1 MVLME
6 LLRGM
11 KDENGYTE
19 ASDCYVSIANYCPP
33 PSSQPFYTP
42 LEYLEDKCLSIKL
55 IINQILVVFMAISHE
70 ISFKELLTMCLA

>member
-11 KDENGYTE
+11 KDENDYTKV
-19 ASDCYVSIANYCPP
+19 SDCYVSIANYCPP

-42 LEYLEDKCLSIKL
+42 LEYLEDK
-55 IINQILVVFMAISHE
+55 
-70 ISFKELLTMCLA
+70 

>member
-11 KDENGYTE
+11 KDENDYTKV
-19 ASDCYVSIANYCPP
+19 SDYYVSIANYCPP
-33 PSSQPFYTP
+33 PSPQPFYMP

-55 IINQILVVFMAISHE
+55 RINKILVVFVAITPE
-70 ISFKELLTMCLA
+70 ISF

>member
-11 KDENGYTE
+11 KDENDYTK
-19 ASDCYVSIANYCPP
+19 ASDCYISIVNYCPP

-42 LEYLEDKCLSIKL
+42 LEYLEDNCLSIKL
-55 IINQILVVFMAISHE
+55 RINRILVVFVAISHE
-70 ISFKELLTMCLA
+70 ISFLST